1 MKLSS
6 VAVASVVR
14 LLTSVIASFC
24 LQLTSSKRFA
34 RKRAQLSARYGADNY
49 DDKSNTSCR
58 NSEKSRSHCAVMSG
72 PAVEAGVGAG
82 PSKSDELA
90 AVKQKDLKQA
100 EASTATALSAP
111 LAAVAAGLDGASPPG
126 GAAAIAQTLAS
137 GQASSSNGHG
147 HTVVPAY
154 PYNVSMAP
162 FIPGH
167 SSARTDGYFE
177 QHVPDD
183 SNVQT
188 RLPSIC
194 VDYLSHD
201 WEEDDVWT
209 SWKAMTKHKTE
220 IANGVRLENASWRTW
235 AKQRGKL
242 KTISPETLN
251 W

>member
-1 MKLSS
+1 
-6 VAVASVVR
+6 
-14 LLTSVIASFC
+14 
-24 LQLTSSKRFA
+24 
-34 RKRAQLSARYGADNY
+34 
-49 DDKSNTSCR
+49 
-58 NSEKSRSHCAVMSG
+58 MSG
-72 PAVEAGVGAG
+72 PAVEAGVAAG

-100 EASTATALSAP
+100 QASTANALSSP
-111 LAAVAAGLDGASPPG
+111 SAVAASLDPASSPE
-126 GAAAIAQTLAS
+126 AAEAAIAQNLQS
-137 GQASSSNGHG
+137 GQTSSSNGHG